1 MQSKLVSFI
10 NVLRSHEVRISTAE
24 TLDAMSVIDL
34 LGYRDRGILRDGL
47 SQALAK
53 TPAEKL
59 TFVRCFD
66 QFFQFDPVA
75 ADSVRKPLSRL
86 DEDAESSRGESPETE
101 RPSLDLAGEM
111 AVDPSL
117 RSQLDTPLMQM
128 LQADDRNG
136 LALSI
141 ARAAGRS
148 GLSEIQMFTQKGRFT
163 RKILDEMGEATIR
176 DAVLDLERR
185 QSLALPEL
193 QGYRDRLREL
203 VRDHVEREYLLQAQG
218 RNKRFMDEVL
228 SKAKLNN
235 IEYYYQH
242 KVYELVRKMARKLA
256 TRHSRRRRVYRRG
269 QPHMGKTIRR
279 SIGQD
284 GVISKLYWKSVK
296 KDRPQVLA
304 ICDVSGSV
312 AAYAKFL
319 LMFLYGVQDVLPRV
333 RSFAFS
339 SHLGEVSGWF
349 DQHPVEKAVE
359 LVNFHYGGSTDYGN
373 SLLDFAKLALDDLHS
388 RSTVIMLGDARN
400 NHGDPR
406 LEVMRSIY
414 QRAGKVIWLNPE
426 PRNLWGSGDSEMPRY
441 QRCCHYAAECNSL
454 QQLERVVDQLLR
466 NN

>member
-1 MQSKLVSFI
+1 M
-10 NVLRSHEVRISTAE
+10 
-24 TLDAMSVIDL
+24 
-34 LGYRDRGILRDGL
+34 
-47 SQALAK
+47 
-53 TPAEKL
+53 
-59 TFVRCFD
+59 
-66 QFFQFDPVA
+66 A
-75 ADSVRKPLSRL
+75 A
-86 DEDAESSRGESPETE
+86 
-101 RPSLDLAGEM
+101 
-111 AVDPSL
+111 DPSL

-163 RKILDEMGEATIR
+163 RKILDELGEAMIR

-228 SKAKLNN
+228 SKVKLNN
-235 IEYYYQH
+235 IEYYYQR

-279 SIGQD
+279 GIGQD

-319 LMFLYGVQDVLPRV
+319 LMFLYGVQDVLCPRCAA
-333 RSFAFS
+333 SPSPATWGKS
-339 SHLGEVSGWF
+339 
-349 DQHPVEKAVE
+349 AA
-359 LVNFHYGGSTDYGN
+359 GS
-373 SLLDFAKLALDDLHS
+373 
-388 RSTVIMLGDARN
+388 M
-400 NHGDPR
+400 
-406 LEVMRSIY
+406 
-414 QRAGKVIWLNPE
+414 
-426 PRNLWGSGDSEMPRY
+426 
-441 QRCCHYAAECNSL
+441 
-454 QQLERVVDQLLR
+454 
-466 NN
+466 